1 MPPAAGPGRQ
11 GEGGRAV
18 NRWRKAMAAL
28 VAVAIVLMTGCTVAR
43 PPGDSPL
50 RYRDQVFSNVAV
62 TSNIQYGTAP
72 DGNGNPVALK
82 LDLYAPTGD
91 TQTNRPA
98 LVWVHGGGFSSGD
111 KATVLPVDVAT
122 TFAKQGYVVVSI
134 NYRLLGSG
142 CVGNPGQ
149 PQCTIAAL
157 EAQHDAQAAVRWLR
171 KNAAF
176 LGIDPTRIGIGGE
189 SAGGITATLVGLH
202 SEDPGTSGNPGFAST
217 VRGFVSIS
225 GGLPNGIF
233 ASAGD
238 ALGLFFHGTA
248 DGVVPYQWS
257 DATTAAMLDAGVG
270 AWLQHQDGAGHVPYA
285 QYRTLYL
292 EQTSYF
298 LYLAL
303 DLAHAGGQP
312 VSAARAYGRQLD
324 RLAASPRAKRL
335 LKEHPQ
341 LRRLEKR
348 ARALAH

>member
-1 MPPAAGPGRQ
+1 
-11 GEGGRAV
+11 V
-18 NRWRKAMAAL
+18 NRWPKGVAAL
-28 VAVAIVLMTGCTVAR
+28 VAVAVLSLITGCTLPR

-50 RYRDQVFSNVAV
+50 RYRDQVFSNVNV
-62 TSNIQYGTAP
+62 TSNLQYGTAP
-72 DGNGNPVALK
+72 DAQGNPVALR
-82 LDLYAPTGD
+82 LDLYAPAGD
-91 TQTNRPA
+91 TQSQRPA
-98 LVWVHGGGFSSGD
+98 LVWVHGGGFSGGD
-111 KATVLPVDVAT
+111 KTNPLPVDVAT

-171 KNAAF
+171 SNANF
-176 LGIDPTRIGIGGE
+176 LGLDPTRIGIGGE

-202 SEDPGTSGNPGFAST
+202 SEDPGSSGNPGFPST

-238 ALGLFFHGTA
+238 APGLFFHGTA

-257 DATTAAMLDAGVG
+257 DATTAEMLKAGVP
-270 AWLQHQDGAGHVPYA
+270 AWLQHQDGAGHVPYV
-285 QYRTLYL
+285 QYRSLYL
-292 EQTSYF
+292 EQANYF
-298 LYLAL
+298 LYLTL
-303 DLAHAGGQP
+303 DLAHAAGQP
-312 VSAARAYGRQLD
+312 TSAARAYGRHLE
-324 RLAASPRAKRL
+324 RLATSPQAKRL
-335 LKEHPQ
+335 LKQHPK